1 MERIAHSPDEA
12 DLPAQEAPPREGTR
26 LPGPDEDYR
35 RPACSGSS
43 AGSRPEAADDGL
55 RLGRGQCRPRLVM
68 LTRPRDFA
76 TIQRTGVTRSDPL
89 LLARFVR
96 TDLDET
102 RFGLATGRNLGP
114 AVTRNRARR
123 RLREALRA
131 MAPSFQPGWDVL
143 IIARPA
149 IVTSE
154 YVALVGSLHRILRR
168 GGVLRKSDS

>member
-1 MERIAHSPDEA
+1 
-12 DLPAQEAPPREGTR
+12 
-26 LPGPDEDYR
+26 
-35 RPACSGSS
+35 
-43 AGSRPEAADDGL
+43 
-55 RLGRGQCRPRLVM
+55 M

-89 LLARFVR
+89 LLARFAR